1 MKNEFNVE
9 NISFDSSGRII
20 IFDIENITFGNFYI
34 PSGTDAE
41 SRSQRENYFCE
52 TIPQLM
58 INTRDSG
65 CLGGDFNC
73 IVSKE
78 DATKNPES
86 KMSPGLKRM
95 IKTFSWQD
103 SYRSIYPNSK
113 VFSRYYGSERFGD
126 GATRIDRDYHYG
138 SIKVVDAKY
147 ISLAFS
153 DHMGLIISVQ
163 LPEILA
169 RILSPKNRPLF
180 KTKPDV
186 INDKLF
192 QARLKEDMVLWKEVK
207 ALGVPVLN
215 WWEGMVKP
223 GIKKLAINQSK
234 EINKDRRSELNFL
247 FLRQTYLT
255 RKLQLGNME
264 KLAEL
269 KTVHLLITKWY
280 DKECEKVKHQSR
292 VDDITQ
298 SEKVRIYHHEIHKK
312 HLIRTSILKLQTDNN
327 LLLGHSAC
335 ANYLE
340 QTVGDLLLHPVELD
354 SAAQECLLSEV
365 EPVFTEQD
373 NTMLLALPT
382 KDDVKE
388 VLDKSNLH
396 AAPGSDGI
404 TSYLYHECWDTL
416 GEPLTEVMQAIHVG
430 NKPTVSQRTSLM
442 VFGTKP
448 KKPKSIK
455 ASDKRKISLLN
466 SDFKIS
472 TGLEAKNFQK
482 ISTHTLS
489 PNQLVAGEDR
499 RMYHG
504 VNLARDAIYAAG
516 KAKSGCGIL
525 DTDYMAAFDFL
536 VMQWVF
542 KVLLKKGLSELV
554 ISRLKN
560 LYTDNITIVVVNNVQ
575 GKSFLNNRLSLRQ
588 GDVPSMNWFA
598 YGIDPL
604 IHYLEKRLTGILIH
618 SLPLHGP
625 SPAGE
630 ARPLQP
636 LEQRYKVVGYA
647 DDLKPAVTTMQEFL
661 LVDRASA
668 LFERSSGCKLHR
680 DPASGKC
687 KFLPLGRWRGT
698 LTQEDVPCPYM
709 VISDHLDML
718 GVELRATHTQTRKV
732 NGDILQT
739 RVKNT
744 IGPWQSGRFMP
755 LTQRP
760 WSINSFA
767 ISKVMFKCNC
777 VDLRVMDT
785 TNITSKIKA
794 WLLADQLEK
803 PETMINYRPTS
814 HGGLGLHHVKYKA
827 IAMLIRSFLETAINP
842 KFLHNLYH
850 TSLYRY
856 HVLLDRNIPDPGL
869 PPFYSQ
875 EFFNTI
881 RDVHESTPLNVATMS
896 SSQWYT
902 LLLEDNIT
910 MEHLPNSNLR
920 QFIPSRAEVDSPAT
934 DWEKTWHLARLKGL
948 GPEMS
953 SFLWKLLHKLL
964 PTQDRVSRI
973 LRNKTPICT
982 LCQDQVIEDIHHAF
996 FTCSFSRQTSSLLLN
1011 CLSDQLP
1018 EISPSQILTLNF
1030 NVNQD
1035 EELPLVWFTGHFLKS
1050 IWEARTH
1057 KKKPQPFSTR
1067 ADLEARANI
1076 LRETRYS
1083 EAADQIFEMLESCFS
1098 IS

>member
-1 MKNEFNVE
+1 
-9 NISFDSSGRII
+9 
-20 IFDIENITFGNFYI
+20 
-34 PSGTDAE
+34 
-41 SRSQRENYFCE
+41 
-52 TIPQLM
+52 
-58 INTRDSG
+58 
-65 CLGGDFNC
+65 
-73 IVSKE
+73 
-78 DATKNPES
+78 
-86 KMSPGLKRM
+86 
-95 IKTFSWQD
+95 
-103 SYRSIYPNSK
+103 
-113 VFSRYYGSERFGD
+113 
-126 GATRIDRDYHYG
+126 
-138 SIKVVDAKY
+138 
-147 ISLAFS
+147 
-153 DHMGLIISVQ
+153 
-163 LPEILA
+163 
-169 RILSPKNRPLF
+169 
-180 KTKPDV
+180 
-186 INDKLF
+186 
-192 QARLKEDMVLWKEVK
+192 
-207 ALGVPVLN
+207 
-215 WWEGMVKP
+215 
-223 GIKKLAINQSK
+223 
-234 EINKDRRSELNFL
+234 
-247 FLRQTYLT
+247 
-255 RKLQLGNME
+255 
-264 KLAEL
+264 
-269 KTVHLLITKWY
+269 
-280 DKECEKVKHQSR
+280 
-292 VDDITQ
+292 
-298 SEKVRIYHHEIHKK
+298 
-312 HLIRTSILKLQTDNN
+312 
-327 LLLGHSAC
+327 
-335 ANYLE
+335 
-340 QTVGDLLLHPVELD
+340 
-354 SAAQECLLSEV
+354 
-365 EPVFTEQD
+365 
-373 NTMLLALPT
+373 
-382 KDDVKE
+382 
-388 VLDKSNLH
+388 
-396 AAPGSDGI
+396 
-404 TSYLYHECWDTL
+404 
-416 GEPLTEVMQAIHVG
+416 
-430 NKPTVSQRTSLM
+430 
-442 VFGTKP
+442 
-448 KKPKSIK
+448 
-455 ASDKRKISLLN
+455 
-466 SDFKIS
+466 
-472 TGLEAKNFQK
+472 
-482 ISTHTLS
+482 
-489 PNQLVAGEDR
+489 
-499 RMYHG
+499 
-504 VNLARDAIYAAG
+504 
-516 KAKSGCGIL
+516 
-525 DTDYMAAFDFL
+525 
-536 VMQWVF
+536 
-542 KVLLKKGLSELV
+542 
-554 ISRLKN
+554 
-560 LYTDNITIVVVNNVQ
+560 
-575 GKSFLNNRLSLRQ
+575 
-588 GDVPSMNWFA
+588 
-598 YGIDPL
+598 
-604 IHYLEKRLTGILIH
+604 
-618 SLPLHGP
+618 
-625 SPAGE
+625 
-630 ARPLQP
+630 
-636 LEQRYKVVGYA
+636 
-647 DDLKPAVTTMQEFL
+647 
-661 LVDRASA
+661 
-668 LFERSSGCKLHR
+668 
-680 DPASGKC
+680 
-687 KFLPLGRWRGT
+687 
-698 LTQEDVPCPYM
+698 M

-803 PETMINYRPTS
+803 PETMISYRPTS

-856 HVLLDRNIPDPGL
+856 HVLLDRDIPDPGL

-1057 KKKPQPFSTR
+1057 KKQPQPFSTR